1 MPLVAVSH
9 LLNSGPKPGSDR
21 VREIQNVH
29 YRNQCPNANRWP
41 QSLDVKTNPP
51 NFRVGAA
58 VPIKQQL
65 GEF

>member
-1 MPLVAVSH
+1 MPPVAVSH
-9 LLNSGPKPGSDR
+9 LLNSGHKPGSAP

-29 YRNQCPNANRWP
+29 YRNQCPNANIWP
-41 QSLDVKTNPP
+41 QSLDFKANPP

-58 VPIKQQL
+58 VRVKQQR